1 MKHFVFGTAN
11 FKQKYGIRKKKINQK
26 HLRTILRE
34 KKIKYL
40 DTSFDYQIS
49 NAFIKRF
56 NFRNMK
62 IITKTKL
69 PYCKKKKFLENFE
82 SNLNES
88 LLAFKKKIL
97 KAVLFHN
104 VNDLKYANGKK
115 LFLILKNLKKKKL
128 IKKIGVS
135 VYKADDLKCVF
146 KIFVP
151 DIVQFPLNIFNQN
164 FINHKYYKYLSG
176 KKTIFQVR
184 SIFLQGMIPEK
195 LNNLKHYK
203 INKKLFLKIKEL
215 DIFCKKNKISRL
227 EACIYYINSVRGI
240 KLITFG
246 INNKFELKDIFKKFN
261 KNKKIDFK
269 RFNLDNKSVDPR
281 LW

>member
-1 MKHFVFGTAN
+1 M
-11 FKQKYGIRKKKINQK
+11 
-26 HLRTILRE
+26 
-34 KKIKYL
+34 
-40 DTSFDYQIS
+40 
-49 NAFIKRF
+49 
-56 NFRNMK
+56 
-62 IITKTKL
+62 
-69 PYCKKKKFLENFE
+69 
-82 SNLNES
+82 
-88 LLAFKKKIL
+88 
-97 KAVLFHN
+97 
-104 VNDLKYANGKK
+104 
-115 LFLILKNLKKKKL
+115 
-128 IKKIGVS
+128 
-135 VYKADDLKCVF
+135 
-146 KIFVP
+146 
-151 DIVQFPLNIFNQN
+151 
-164 FINHKYYKYLSG
+164 
-176 KKTIFQVR
+176 R